1 MLIEL
6 DKINKDLSI
15 LKNLVARVAIN
26 QIISRGQLDN
36 IQEAEFQ
43 IYSQFGD
50 DGIIQYLISQLDIP
64 EKTFIEFGVENYA
77 EANTHFLLINNNWK
91 GLVIDGDKENVNFIR
106 QDTIYWKYDLIA
118 VEAFVDQ
125 KNINKIFLEN
135 KYSGE
140 IGILSID
147 VDGNDY
153 WIWDAINVVSPV
165 IVIVEYNSV
174 FGNKH
179 AITIPY
185 DPQFIRTKAH
195 YSNLYWGCSLKALCL
210 VAEKKGYYFIG
221 SNSNGNNAYFLRRD
235 KIGIIKPQTIEK
247 GYVKSKYR
255 ESRDKNGNL
264 TYISGEDRL
273 RVIEDMIV
281 YDVTNDCLL
290 KIHELR

>member
-1 MLIEL
+1 MSIDL
-6 DKINKDLSI
+6 DKINKDLNI
-15 LKNLVARVAIN
+15 VKNLAARVIIN
-26 QIISRGQLDN
+26 QIISRGQLDH

-43 IYSQFGD
+43 VYSQFGD
-50 DGIIQYLISQLDIP
+50 DGIIQYLISQLDIS

-77 EANTHFLLINNNWK
+77 EANTRFLLINNNWK
-91 GLVIDGDKENVNFIR
+91 GLVIDGDKENINFIK
-106 QDTIYWKYDLIA
+106 QDTIYWKYDLTA

-135 KYSGE
+135 SYSGD

-153 WIWDAINVVSPV
+153 WIWDAINVINPV
-165 IVIVEYNSV
+165 VVIVEYNSV
-174 FGNKH
+174 FGNKN

-185 DPQFIRTKAH
+185 DPQFMRTKVH

-221 SNSNGNNAYFLRRD
+221 SNSNGNNAYFIRRD
-235 KIGIIKPQTIEK
+235 KIGKIKPQTIAI
-247 GYVKSKYR
+247 GYVESKYR

-281 YDVTNDCLL
+281 YDVTKDCLI
-290 KIHELR
+290 KIREL